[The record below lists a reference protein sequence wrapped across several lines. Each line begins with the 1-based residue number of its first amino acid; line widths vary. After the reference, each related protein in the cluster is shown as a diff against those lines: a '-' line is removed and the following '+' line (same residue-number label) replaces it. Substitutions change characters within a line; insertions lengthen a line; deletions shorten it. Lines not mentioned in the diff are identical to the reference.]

1 MKIKILST
9 VGIITITVFICSLLT
24 GWIGKPIGTDPAV
37 VKQAAAKSILLLQR
51 SGYLFTNNNERKCA
65 SCHHNTLTAMA
76 CEIAK
81 QKGVPVVDS
90 FEVRN
95 VAGMANTL
103 FGACNPNQID
113 RFIIAN
119 FIIPYVLLGLNAEKY
134 APTMYTDIGVDY
146 IMGQAKADGS
156 FLTESGRVP
165 LETGEIHLTAMS
177 IRSIQLYASAAKKQ
191 HVQQLVAKTKQ
202 WLEKQVTN
210 QQQELAF
217 QLLGMQWCG
226 SSTELK
232 TKLFEK
238 LRSMQNKDG
247 GWSQLPTLK
256 SDAYATGQTLYALF
270 ESGMAKP
277 EDAVY
282 QKGLDYLLKTQDATG
297 AWVVATRSFP
307 IQPMIDTDFPPYNYS
322 QFISATGSNWATI
335 ALLNAL
341 PDK

>member
-1 MKIKILST
+1 MKIKILSAI
-9 VGIITITVFICSLLT
+9 GIITLTVFFCSLVI
-24 GWIGKPIGTDPAV
+24 GWVNKPLDTDPAV

-51 SGYLFTNNNERKCA
+51 SGYIFTNNNERKCA

-76 CEIAK
+76 CEIAR
-81 QKGVPVVDS
+81 QKGVPVTDS
-90 FEVRN
+90 FAISN
-95 VAGMANTL
+95 VAAMENTL
-103 FGACNPNQID
+103 AGACNPNQID
-113 RFIIAN
+113 RFINAN

-134 APTMYTDIGVDY
+134 APSMYTDISVDY

-165 LETGEIHLTAMS
+165 LETGDIHLTAMA
-177 IRSIQLYASAAKKQ
+177 IRAIQLYASNSKKKR
-191 HVQQLVAKTKQ
+191 VEQLVPKTKQ
-202 WLEKQVTN
+202 WLEKQVPTL
-210 QQQELAF
+210 QQELAF
-217 QLLGMQWCG
+217 QLLGLHWCG
-226 SSTELK
+226 SSADQK
-232 TKLFEK
+232 TKVFEK
-238 LRSMQNKDG
+238 LRSIQNKDG

-270 ESGMAKP
+270 ESGMVKT

-282 QKGLDYLLKTQDATG
+282 QKGLNFLLKTQTETG

-307 IQPMIDTDFPPYNYS
+307 IQPLIDTDFPPYDYN
-322 QFISATGSNWATI
+322 QFISATASNWATI

>member
-9 VGIITITVFICSLLT
+9 VGIIMISVFFGSLLT
-24 GWIGKPIGTDPAV
+24 GWINKPLGTDPAV
-37 VKQAAAKSILLLQR
+37 VKQAAAKSILLLQK
-51 SGYLFTNNNERKCA
+51 SGYIFTNNNERKCA

-76 CEIAK
+76 CGIAR
-81 QKGVPVVDS
+81 QKGVPLVDS
-90 FEVRN
+90 FAASN

-113 RFIIAN
+113 RFINAN

-134 APTMYTDIGVDY
+134 APTMYTDISVDY
-146 IMGQAKADGS
+146 IMGQEKADGS

-177 IRSIQLYASAAKKQ
+177 IHAIQLYASAAKKK
-191 HVQQLVAKTKQ
+191 HVEQLVAKTKQ

-217 QLLGMQWCG
+217 QLLGLQWCG
-226 SSTELK
+226 SSADLK
-232 TKLFEK
+232 TPVFEK

-277 EDAVY
+277 GDAVY
-282 QKGLDYLLKTQDATG
+282 QKGLNYLLTTQDATG

-307 IQPMIDTDFPPYNYS
+307 IQPMIDTDFPPYDYN
-322 QFISATGSNWATI
+322 QFISATASNWATI

>member
-1 MKIKILST
+1 MKIKLLST
-9 VGIITITVFICSLLT
+9 VGIITISVFLCSLLT
-24 GWIGKPIGTDPAV
+24 GWINKPLGTDPAV
-37 VKQAAAKSILLLQR
+37 VKQAAAKSMLLLQR
-51 SGYLFTNNNERKCA
+51 SGYIFTNNNERKCA
-65 SCHHNTLTAMA
+65 SCHHNTLTALA
-76 CEIAK
+76 CGIAR

-90 FEVRN
+90 FDTRN
-95 VAGMANTL
+95 VAGMENTL
-103 FGACNPNQID
+103 VGACNPNQIN
-113 RFIIAN
+113 RFINAN

-134 APTMYTDIGVDY
+134 QPTIYTDISVDY

-191 HVQQLVAKTKQ
+191 HVQQLVTKTKQ

-217 QLLGMQWCG
+217 QLLGLQWCG
-226 SSTELK
+226 SSTDAK
-232 TKLFEK
+232 TKVFEK

-247 GWSQLPTLK
+247 GWSQLPTMK

-270 ESGMAKP
+270 ESGMAKTD
-277 EDAVY
+277 DAVY
-282 QKGLDYLLKTQDATG
+282 QKGLNYLLKTQDASG
-297 AWVVATRSFP
+297 AWIVATRSFP
-307 IQPMIDTDFPPYNYS
+307 IQPMIDSDFPPYDYN
-322 QFISATGSNWATI
+322 QFISATASNWATI

>member
-1 MKIKILST
+1 MKIKLLST
-9 VGIITITVFICSLLT
+9 VGIITISVFLCSLLT
-24 GWIGKPIGTDPAV
+24 GWINKPLGTDPAV
-37 VKQAAAKSILLLQR
+37 VKQAAAKSMLLLQR
-51 SGYLFTNNNERKCA
+51 SGYIFTNNNERKCA
-65 SCHHNTLTAMA
+65 SCHHNTLTALA
-76 CEIAK
+76 CGIAR

-90 FEVRN
+90 FDTRN
-95 VAGMANTL
+95 VAGMENTL
-103 FGACNPNQID
+103 VGACNPNQIN
-113 RFIIAN
+113 RFINAN

-134 APTMYTDIGVDY
+134 QPTIYTDISVDY

-191 HVQQLVAKTKQ
+191 HVQQLVTKTKQ

-217 QLLGMQWCG
+217 QLLGLHWCG
-226 SSTELK
+226 SSTDAK
-232 TKLFEK
+232 TKVFEK

-247 GWSQLPTLK
+247 GWSQLPTMK

-270 ESGMAKP
+270 ESGMAKTD
-277 EDAVY
+277 DAVY
-282 QKGLDYLLKTQDATG
+282 QKGLNYLLKTQDASG
-297 AWVVATRSFP
+297 AWIVATRSFP
-307 IQPMIDTDFPPYNYS
+307 IQPMIDSEFPPYDYN
-322 QFISATGSNWATI
+322 QFISATASNWATI